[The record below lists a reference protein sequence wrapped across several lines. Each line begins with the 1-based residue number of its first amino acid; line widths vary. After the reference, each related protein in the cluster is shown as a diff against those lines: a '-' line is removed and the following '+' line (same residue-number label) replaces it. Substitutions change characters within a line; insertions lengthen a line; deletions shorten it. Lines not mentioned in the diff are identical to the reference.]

1 MRLIIF
7 IGSLISILLLSN
19 CNSSQYA
26 RRMIKV
32 KPNNKTINAKHNQ
45 DIVTDGSQQQN
56 QDLINYDLD
65 TLTFPNTDETI
76 KQKTKIIAK
85 EHNAKTSQVNNESE
99 LPKASQKIKNISS
112 KKIKKKLNQTNTNKP
127 DYFDSEAFLFI
138 VFLFLIALGVFAIFA
153 LFVSELWPLFFLLVI
168 IFGFIL
174 LVTWLASI

>member
-26 RRMIKV
+26 RRIIKV

-76 KQKTKIIAK
+76 KQKLR
-85 EHNAKTSQVNNESE
+85 S
-99 LPKASQKIKNISS
+99 LPKNTMP
-112 KKIKKKLNQTNTNKP
+112 KLAK
-127 DYFDSEAFLFI
+127 
-138 VFLFLIALGVFAIFA
+138 
-153 LFVSELWPLFFLLVI
+153 
-168 IFGFIL
+168 
-174 LVTWLASI
+174 